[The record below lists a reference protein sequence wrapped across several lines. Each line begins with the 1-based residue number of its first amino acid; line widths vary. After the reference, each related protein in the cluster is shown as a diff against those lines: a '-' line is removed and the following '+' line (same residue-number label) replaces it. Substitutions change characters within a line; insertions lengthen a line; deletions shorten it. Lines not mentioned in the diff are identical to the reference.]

1 MDKLPCDV
9 IVTFFD
15 DNEKFVWETE
25 SCTDEGSLISECAKV
40 YETFGDDLHWEI
52 GLVALC
58 RGHGRDALD
67 KAIDGLSVK
76 TDNIGIA
83 ST

>member
-25 SCTDEGSLISECAKV
+25 SCTDEGSLIRECNTACSA
-40 YETFGDDLHWEI
+40 FGDNLHWEI

-58 RGHGRDALD
+58 RGHGREELE
-67 KAIDGLSVK
+67 KAIGGLSVK
-76 TDNIGIA
+76 TNNIGIA
-83 ST
+83 SI